1 MGHIHRL
8 YDFVVSVFIVH
19 RPTGRQSAPR
29 VLLVDHKKYDE
40 WLPIGGHIELDEDP
54 EAALFKEIREECG
67 LKVRILSD
75 KPAVA
80 HAGVKPILTPS
91 FMDVHRITDVHKH
104 IAFIYFAVAQNDKV
118 RLHEREHREY
128 RWVAEKELKSKDLKL
143 TRSILFYCR
152 AALRAARR
160 DLAG

>member
-1 MGHIHRL
+1 MPHIHQL

-19 RPTGRQSAPR
+19 RNR
-29 VLLVDHKKYDE
+29 VLLIDHKKYNE

-54 EAALFKEIREECG
+54 ELSLFREIKEECG
-67 LKVRILSD
+67 LKVHVLAE
-75 KPAVA
+75 KPAIA

-91 FMDVHRITDVHKH
+91 FVDAHRITGVHKH

-128 RWVAEKELKSKDLKL
+128 RWVAEKELGSKELKL

-152 AALRAARR
+152 AALKAAKRNPF
-160 DLAG
+160 